1 MTINLFDNIST
12 INNIM
17 DSIKKDKNT
26 LQEPSFE
33 KSLDLSIMNKSE
45 KEDKSSKE
53 KNKING
59 NDYFNEPELN
69 FIQNLSYKKNQNL
82 IRIKLPNIKLRKE
95 DLDNIPLPVF
105 SCIYCANER
114 ISFNHLSNEILS
126 NKYLFL
132 TSIYDLKK
140 LNFLISFKISAK
152 KNYNDKLLN
161 IYLENSE
168 YIYKFH
174 SCGNIK
180 KYFNDNKFKVECLK
194 SKSDIND
201 SFKHHFDL
209 FFKEK
214 MKKENKNKS
223 SILYKKYK
231 NMVELSGNYRN
242 HENYTDR
249 EELKCSNKL
258 IYKNKHQRIHVSNS
272 SLLNT
277 YYKCFNRRFYNLNKS
292 KSNKMIMNQTKII
305 IESKDE
311 KKDFIDFLEE
321 DNLKRKIN
329 KNDIEWEN
337 DYYDV
342 YNPKIDDDF
351 LDFGSLKK
359 ENKLMKLNK
368 NLIKMYL
375 GAIKQYN
382 DNTFNYLNHLEKGS
396 VSAKNRIYINLKSN
410 SKNISDSFFNPNKK
424 KNLINRI
431 KNPLL
436 HLNKSNFLNS
446 KSNLNIRN
454 TENKIIPRICFN
466 NHNKNDNSIIKKKK
480 KLKDLYSKT
489 EKEFEI
495 VRNKAINFKRVI
507 CSYSLKDKE
516 QSMKNNLYNQNNKIN
531 IKAKNLNNISNNIYC
546 INTEGNPALA
556 ARGALKKFNF
566 LMNKKIFSYYN
577 TNLFNKNIASDR
589 IKDSQLKLKY
599 NNINFLERSKNYE
612 ISKKMYD

>member
-53 KNKING
+53 KIKIIG

-69 FIQNLSYKKNQNL
+69 FIQNLSNKKNQNL
-82 IRIKLPNIKLRKE
+82 IRIKLPNIKLKKE

-114 ISFNHLSNEILS
+114 ISFSHLSNEIIS

-132 TSIYDLKK
+132 TSKYDLKE

-258 IYKNKHQRIHVSNS
+258 IYKNNHQRIHVSNS

-410 SKNISDSFFNPNKK
+410 SKNISDSFFNSNKK

-466 NHNKNDNSIIKKKK
+466 NHNKNDNSINKKKK

-531 IKAKNLNNISNNIYC
+531 IKAKNINNISNNIYY

-589 IKDSQLKLKY
+589 IKDSQLKY
-599 NNINFLERSKNYE
+599 NNINFLEKSKNYE